1 MGEKDAEIRH
11 PPGFGRSH
19 LPGCGRPRAGAVRSR
34 RVRRQEV
41 FRGDFLEWRQHQRL
55 DANKFFEEL
64 ASRGVSSRAPIDAKK
79 FFDELSSRGVNTQ
92 GIDPNKFFE
101 ELSSRGV
108 KMPDMMVVKS
118 TQ

>member
-1 MGEKDAEIRH
+1 MHKSAIR
-11 PPGFGRSH
+11 
-19 LPGCGRPRAGAVRSR
+19 LALAGAICLVAAGLAQAQSAAGAFDGKKFFEEISSSG
-34 RVRRQEV
+34 VNTK
-41 FRGDFLEWRQHQRL
+41 GL

>member
-1 MGEKDAEIRH
+1 MQKSAIR
-11 PPGFGRSH
+11 
-19 LPGCGRPRAGAVRSR
+19 LALAGAICLVAAGLAQAQSAAGAFDGKKFFEEISSR
-34 RVRRQEV
+34 GVNTK
-41 FRGDFLEWRQHQRL
+41 GL

>member
-1 MGEKDAEIRH
+1 MHKSAIR
-11 PPGFGRSH
+11 
-19 LPGCGRPRAGAVRSR
+19 LALAGAICLVASGLA
-34 RVRRQEV
+34 QAQTAAGA
-41 FRGDFLEWRQHQRL
+41 FDGK
-55 DANKFFEEL
+55 KFFEEIS
-64 ASRGVSSRAPIDAKK
+64 SRGVNSKAPIDARK
-79 FFDELSSRGVNTQ
+79 FFEELSSRGVNTQ